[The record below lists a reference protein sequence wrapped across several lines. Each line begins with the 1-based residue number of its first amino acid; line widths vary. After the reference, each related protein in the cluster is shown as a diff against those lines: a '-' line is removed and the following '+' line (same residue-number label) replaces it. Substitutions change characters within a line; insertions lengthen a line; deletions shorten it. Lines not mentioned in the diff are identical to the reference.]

1 LVLAKCHEFVL
12 SKITGIPPADAVW
25 SDPYS
30 VATKSLATAL
40 YLCRNVSLHTDLK
53 RLNITG
59 IMASLAV
66 PGCVCEIRALMALS
80 YLIGCKESD
89 HGGERG
95 ALTQLSNSDSIC
107 KIVDCLENTLNL
119 KGGPGYAFGGIM
131 LPATLQVCGSAF
143 YPF

>member
-1 LVLAKCHEFVL
+1 
-12 SKITGIPPADAVW
+12 
-25 SDPYS
+25 
-30 VATKSLATAL
+30 
-40 YLCRNVSLHTDLK
+40 
-53 RLNITG
+53 
-59 IMASLAV
+59 MASLAV

-89 HGGERG
+89 HGGESV

-119 KGGPGYAFGGIM
+119 KGGPGYAFGAIM
-131 LPATLQVCGSAF
+131 LPATLQVCGNAF